1 MLSRV
6 VSVISGLALS
16 VEYECRRIVGVGSA
30 AERLALELE
39 LNVEMGM
46 ESKDWAFVYEEDA
59 NDEESFR

>member
-1 MLSRV
+1 
-6 VSVISGLALS
+6 